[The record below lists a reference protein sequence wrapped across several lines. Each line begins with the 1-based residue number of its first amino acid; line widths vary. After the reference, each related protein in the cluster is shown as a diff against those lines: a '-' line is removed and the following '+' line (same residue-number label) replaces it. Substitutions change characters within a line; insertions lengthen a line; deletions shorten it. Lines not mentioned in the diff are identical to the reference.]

1 MSTPDSNA
9 VRNWLLSLQE
19 RIVSAVEAVDGK
31 PFLRDSWERPEGGGG
46 ISP

>member
-19 RIVSAVEAVDGK
+19 RIVSSVEAIDGK
-31 PFLRDSWERPEGGGG
+31 PFSVTAGNVRKVAVV
-46 ISP
+46 SPA